1 MTICADS
8 RHNLK
13 MTSGEI
19 HIRFADIADCDTVL
33 GFIRALASYEK
44 LLEEVVADEQA
55 LAKTLFGNHRFAE
68 VLIAEKDESAVG
80 FALFFHNY
88 STFLAKPGIYLE
100 DLFVLPDARKHG
112 VGRALITEVAK
123 IAVERN
129 CGRLEWSVLDWNEAA
144 IGFYRRLGAISLDGW
159 STNRMTGD
167 ALRAL
172 ANS

>member
-1 MTICADS
+1 MTASDI
-8 RHNLK
+8 R
-13 MTSGEI
+13 
-19 HIRFADIADCDTVL
+19 IRFAKVADCDTIL

-55 LAKTLFGNHRFAE
+55 LAKTLFGSHRFAE
-68 VLIAEKDESAVG
+68 VLIAEKNESAVG

-123 IAVERN
+123 IAMERN